1 MGVDKAEMCLG
12 GRTLLEIAIGKLQS
26 LASEVVVVGQ
36 RQAVPD
42 GLRVIADLRPGCGPM
57 GGMEAALLDL
67 NAGSGVENGSAV
79 FLPVDMPF
87 LPAGLLARMVGAW
100 AKIESS
106 VCMAIADGRVQPLV
120 SLVRAEIITIYVR
133 AALHKRSLQST
144 AGARGSR
151 ESAIGAGVHGDSV
164 TAERG
169 SVWPWMD
176 AGATWSG
183 RPANCGSRISI
194 RRRSSRW
201 RRGLGAR
208 EGRCLI
214 VGIEGL
220 VTRRGSVRALM
231 GENRADRERA
241 RCRRRRGRKERR
253 ERTELRALGTGPR
266 R

>member
-100 AKIESS
+100 AKSETS
-106 VCMAIADGRVQPLV
+106 VCMAVADGRVQPLV
-120 SLVRAEIITIYVR
+120 SLVRAEIIADVR
-133 AALHKRSLQST
+133 AALHQGSYKLRPMLEEAGRARSGLVCT
-144 AGARGSR
+144 
-151 ESAIGAGVHGDSV
+151 EIL

-169 SVWPWMD
+169 SVWPGWMPDD
-176 AGATWSG
+176 AEWAARELWFANLNTPEEFALAERFGSAG
-183 RPANCGSRISI
+183 RPMLNSGHRGSGDAPGLCSRID
-194 RRRSSRW
+194 
-201 RRGLGAR
+201 GR
-208 EGRCLI
+208 E
-214 VGIEGL
+214 
-220 VTRRGSVRALM
+220 
-231 GENRADRERA
+231 
-241 RCRRRRGRKERR
+241 
-253 ERTELRALGTGPR
+253 
-266 R
+266 